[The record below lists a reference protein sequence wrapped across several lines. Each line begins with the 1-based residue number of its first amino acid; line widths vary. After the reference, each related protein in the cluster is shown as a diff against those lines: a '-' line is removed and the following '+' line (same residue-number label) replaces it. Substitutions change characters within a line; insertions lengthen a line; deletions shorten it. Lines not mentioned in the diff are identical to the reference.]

1 MGGACARTQPPLR
14 ARAPAPLH
22 GGFHARGS
30 VAAAARLVEGV
41 DAAVDMGELGE
52 VLPRRRAGVAPGR
65 FRLAQAAGRRPA
77 ARRRCA
83 RPFESRPGAAAN
95 QAYGWNRAGWR
106 EAERQREIELLG
118 APRDCSL
125 CLLHGLLKELKDEW
139 SSRDDADAAR

>member
-65 FRLAQAAGRRPA
+65 FRLAQAAG
-77 ARRRCA
+77 ARRQGGVALGR
-83 RPFESRPGAAAN
+83 S
-95 QAYGWNRAGWR
+95 RAGLVR
-106 EAERQREIELLG
+106 RRTKPTVGIGLAGERQRG
-118 APRDCSL
+118 R
-125 CLLHGLLKELKDEW
+125 GR
-139 SSRDDADAAR
+139 SSC